1 MEVEPRIEKQH
12 KTLPPGSL
20 LSHGWM
26 SFLFVAVAKIT
37 KGKGVEGGKK
47 ECVFLAD
54 QKIVSSWGEKK
65 AFWGILLGDLAKLVC

>member
-1 MEVEPRIEKQH
+1 MEVEPRIEKQY

-37 KGKGVEGGKK
+37 RERGWRVEKK

-54 QKIVSSWGEKK
+54 QKIASSCGKK
-65 AFWGILLGDLAKLVC
+65 GKKSILGHPIG